1 MDKILTLQNTQDIKV
16 IRVVWGNFNI
26 SNIPTT
32 PQFNEVVYVWG
43 RENRDN
49 LKSLGYD
56 TILMSR
62 DNLDY
67 KYAHP
72 KYQFIHKLI
81 GISTSMKTH
90 SKVLFLDWDCFLVKE
105 LDNNFFSSLESKT
118 LLAPIYSY
126 PKSDYQTIYDN
137 ADEWHELQSNLL
149 NKFSWDIDDMFVIPN
164 AGFIY
169 ISDNTI
175 ANTLLELANDK
186 NLTTMVEEFSLYC
199 LTNTTIDSYI
209 DTFHPNCVYGK
220 SDNSILNDYVNSKLD
235 MNIYFEHN

>member
-1 MDKILTLQNTQDIKV
+1 MDKILTLQNTNDIKV

-43 RENRDN
+43 KENRN
-49 LKSLGYD
+49 VIRNMGYE
-56 TILMSR
+56 TILVSR

-72 KYQFIHKLI
+72 NYQFIHKLI
-81 GISTSMKTH
+81 GIEMATKTH
-90 SKVLFLDWDCFLVKE
+90 SKVLFLDWDCYLVKE
-105 LDNNFFSSLESKT
+105 LDTEFFNLLENKN

-126 PKSDYQTIYDN
+126 DKSEYTTIYDKAN
-137 ADEWHELQSNLL
+137 EWNELQSNLL
-149 NKFSWDIDDMFVIPN
+149 NTNSWSKDDTFVIPN

-169 ISDNTI
+169 ISDSNI
-175 ANTLLELANDK
+175 ATELLELSKK
-186 NLTTMVEEFSLYC
+186 NNITTLIEEFTIHSY
-199 LTNTTIDSYI
+199 TNTTLDSYI
-209 DTFHPNCVYGK
+209 ESYHPNCVYGK
-220 SDNSILNDYVNSKLD
+220 SGNNSINEYVNSKID